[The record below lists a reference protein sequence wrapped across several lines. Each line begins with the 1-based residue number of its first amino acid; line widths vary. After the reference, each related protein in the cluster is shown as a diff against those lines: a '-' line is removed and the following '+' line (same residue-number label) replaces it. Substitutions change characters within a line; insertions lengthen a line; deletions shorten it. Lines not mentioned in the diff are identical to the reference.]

1 MAVMLIGPVEGLD
14 ADTYD
19 KVNQEMGLSDS
30 NLPDGLISHTAA
42 EDDGKMMIVDV
53 WESMDKFN
61 SFMENQ
67 LMPAM
72 QKVGVEVPESP
83 QPPEEIEVHN
93 RFSA

>member
-1 MAVMLIGPVEGLD
+1 MAVMLIGPVQGLD
-14 ADTYD
+14 QDTYD
-19 KVNQEMGLSDS
+19 KINQEMGLSDS
-30 NLPDGLISHTAA
+30 SLPDGLISHTAGPKGG
-42 EDDGKMMIVDV
+42 DMMIVDV

-61 SFMENQ
+61 TFMENQ

-72 QKVGVEVPESP
+72 QKVGVEIPENP